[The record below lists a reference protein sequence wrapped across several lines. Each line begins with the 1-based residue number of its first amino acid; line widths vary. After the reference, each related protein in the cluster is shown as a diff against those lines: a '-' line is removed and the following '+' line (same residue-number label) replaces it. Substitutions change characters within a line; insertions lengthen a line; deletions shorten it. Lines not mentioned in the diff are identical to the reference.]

1 MTYQRITRRA
11 RALARRFRENQR
23 GNVLMILGLS
33 IIPLSFAVGMG
44 IDYSR
49 AMKLQTRL
57 NAAADAAAL
66 SAVTQTM
73 MTQTNAQACTTA
85 RNMFQGQTSGLSG
98 LVLNMADATQFKITL
113 KDNSGVIDCASNNSS
128 LNTAAAFGRTATVSY
143 SARSQNAFGFILGMM
158 TLPIHGSS
166 QSYAAVAPDI
176 DFYMM
181 LDTSQS
187 MLLPATTSGLNAMVN
202 ATLGQVDSYGNKGCA
217 FACHQSETR
226 PAQVT
231 ATNSSGIPTKWSDL
245 SQDISSNP
253 ILPADASL
261 PAPSNIHQD
270 TRRRIDNYTI
280 AKNLGI
286 VLRADLLTEAIS
298 DLTSVAK
305 TSAATNHATYRMGL
319 TSFDYQFQKIWPTTG
334 STSSKSTYFVDSNL
348 DNVKSHVADA
358 QTPIYCLN
366 NQRICGTGDNDQ
378 NTKFNAAF
386 KGILGTMPTAAGDGT
401 KTGSPQAILFL
412 ITDGMWDESR
422 PGSNPEGPIYN
433 KLSSGNYVKDTSSTP
448 SLQFCTDVKARNI
461 RIAILYTQYLPAS
474 ASDNWSQTHVRD
486 VSLLPTDLVAQ
497 ALEKCASPG
506 LYYKVTTD
514 DDISGALAQLF
525 QSAVSTARITQ

>member
-1 MTYQRITRRA
+1 MTYHRITRHLRD
-11 RALARRFRENQR
+11 LVCLFHKDQR

-33 IIPLSFAVGMG
+33 IIPLTFAVGMSV
-44 IDYSR
+44 DYSR

-66 SAVTQTM
+66 AAVTQTM

-85 RNMFQGQTSGLSG
+85 RNMFQGQTSGLNG
-98 LVLNMADATQFKITL
+98 LVLNMADPTQFKVTL
-113 KDNSGVIDCASNNSS
+113 KDNSGVIDCASNSSS

-143 SARSQNAFGFILGMM
+143 SAHSQNAFGPVLGMM
-158 TLPIHGSS
+158 TLPISGSS
-166 QSYAAVAPDI
+166 QSFAAVAPNI

-187 MLLPATTSGLNAMVN
+187 MLLPATTTGLNAMTS
-202 ATLGQVDSYGNKGCA
+202 ATWGQNPDDSSHGCA

-226 PAQVT
+226 PYSST
-231 ATNSSGIPTKWSDL
+231 ASNASTL
-245 SQDISSNP
+245 ARDIMNNP
-253 ILPADASL
+253 IDPTDTT
-261 PAPSNIHQD
+261 PAPKGSQKD

-280 AKNLGI
+280 ARNLGI
-286 VLRADLLTEAIS
+286 VLRADLLTQAIS
-298 DLTSVAK
+298 DLTGVAK
-305 TSAATNHATYRMGL
+305 TSATSNHATYRMGL

-334 STSSKSTYFVDSNL
+334 NTSNKSTYYVDSDL
-348 DNVKSHVADA
+348 DNVKSHVSNA
-358 QTPIYCLN
+358 QAPIYCIN
-366 NQRICGTGDNDQ
+366 NQRICGTSDNDQ

-386 KGILGTMPTAAGDGT
+386 KGILSTMPTAAGDGT
-401 KTGSPQAILFL
+401 KTGNPQAILFL

-422 PGSNPEGPIYN
+422 PGSNPEGPIYS
-433 KLSSGNYVKDTSSTP
+433 KLSNGNYVKDTSSAP
-448 SLQFCTDVKARNI
+448 GLQFCSDVKARNI
-461 RIAILYTQYLPAS
+461 RIAILYTQYLPGS
-474 ASDNWSQTHVRD
+474 ASDQWSKDHVLTPYLSSSD
-486 VSLLPTDLVAQ
+486 QVAT